1 MVTHILYE
9 AEGHILIG
17 KQEHTCSRIR
27 QRERL
32 AAEIGECLLK
42 GEFNAIKRF
51 RIEILEHGQSML
63 RNNGL
68 SAQFT
73 NTEARADADKLRI
86 EELDE
91 LFVFGRICYHKTVL
105 LANNPLVGM
114 LEPTAHDILKLHGF
128 RDGVLLFWDAE
139 RTRSYAC
146 FAEGTEVEAFSFG
159 LVWVEV
165 IAGLPFGNSPRWVVR
180 YRQYLCS

>member
-1 MVTHILYE
+1 MVAYILYE

-17 KQEHTCSRIR
+17 KQEYTCSRIR

-32 AAEIGECLLK
+32 ASQIGECLLK
-42 GEFNAIKRF
+42 GELHAIKRI

-68 SAQFT
+68 SAQFA
-73 NTEARADADKLRI
+73 NAEARADADKLRI
-86 EELDE
+86 EKLDE
-91 LFVFGRICYHKTVL
+91 LFVFGRICYYKTVL

-114 LEPTAHDILKLHGF
+114 LEPTAHDILKLYGF

-139 RTRSYAC
+139 CTRSYAG

-165 IAGLPFGNSPRWVVR
+165 IARLTFGNSPRRVVR